1 VKYNPYR
8 PGKAVTPGLFAGRA
22 RQLAE
27 LNRALR
33 QTKQGNAHHL
43 VAFGERGIGKSSLL
57 DAAAA
62 AASGEAVDNLDA
74 YNFVVIQIGLTDK
87 DDDLSIVK
95 KITARLQHE
104 LSKRRKIQELLKS
117 SWGLVERIEV
127 AGTGLRQK
135 GSADGTIIDPAGDL
149 ARILAEAVR
158 ALEDRADGILIL
170 VDEADPAGASLGR
183 VSKQLVDSLADE
195 GCEHVCLVVA
205 GMPGVISRLREGHE
219 SAPRIFEPI
228 HLERMADDESKE
240 IVRKGLAEVAAKTG
254 VVVTIDDGALE
265 AVAHFSDGYPQ
276 FVQQIASSSYELD
289 GDNNITIDD
298 VVDGM
303 FDKGGAI
310 EALGTKHFQVPYLE
324 LIKSDEYRAVLLA
337 MAQSEALGEGYVS
350 KGYIRSATKLS
361 EITLSNAL
369 HKLKETGMIEA
380 HPAKRGEYKLPSLA
394 FAIYVRLA
402 SRGREHLR
410 EMANES

>member
-1 VKYNPYR
+1 
-8 PGKAVTPGLFAGRA
+8 
-22 RQLAE
+22 LAE
-27 LNRALR
+27 VNRALS

-62 AASGEAVDNLDA
+62 AASGEALENLDT
-74 YNFVVIQIGLTDK
+74 YNFVVVQVGLTDK
-87 DDDLSIVK
+87 DDDLAIVK
-95 KITARLQHE
+95 KITSRLQQQ
-104 LSKRRKIQELLKS
+104 LAKWRKVRELLKS

-135 GSADGTIIDPAGDL
+135 GSADGTIVDPVGDL

-158 ALEDRADGILIL
+158 ALDDRADGILVL
-170 VDEADPAGASLGR
+170 VDEADPAAPSLGR
-183 VSKQLVDSLADE
+183 VAKQLVDSLADE
-195 GCEHVCLVVA
+195 GCERVCLMVA

-219 SAPRIFEPI
+219 SAPRIFEPL
-228 HLERMADDESKE
+228 HLERMADEESKE
-240 IVRKGLAEVAAKTG
+240 IVRKGLAEVTAKTG
-254 VVVTIDDGALE
+254 VVVTIEDNALD
-265 AVAHFSDGYPQ
+265 AVAHFSEGYPQ

-289 GDNNITIDD
+289 SDSNITIDD
-298 VVDGM
+298 VIDGM
-303 FDKGGAI
+303 FNKGGAI
-310 EALGTKHFQVPYLE
+310 EALGTKHFQVPYLD

-337 MAQSEALGEGYVS
+337 MAQSGTFGEAYVS
-350 KGYIRSATKLS
+350 KGYIRGATKLT

-394 FAIYVRLA
+394 FALYVRLA